1 MLKWYHKGGI
11 MKTNTNIE
19 NWDLIAKYYA
29 DECSQKEIESLNIWI
44 TDNKNNEQIFNQVK
58 KDLELINLTNS
69 MNKVNVDSAWEKVKD
84 RIQEAD
90 ENESNVSKGRTINFL
105 RVLKYAAMVVILLGI
120 GFITNKI
127 YQNTTNNELI
137 EYLSNTEQGKEL
149 ILPDG
154 STVVLNANSKI
165 SFDKVFASNERRV
178 VLEGE
183 AFFDVTKKPNKPFI
197 IETND
202 AEVKVL
208 GTSFNVNANFPNKQ
222 VEVFVKTGL
231 VELSNAKDKDN
242 KILIEPGNIGILD
255 NKEITKHTNIDVNK
269 IAWKTKEI
277 VFKEERLDDVINT
290 LNRVYNANIICY
302 DQAVLNLKYTSTF
315 KDQEIDS
322 ILNVICMT
330 FNLKVDYAENKIKLI
345 NHLNLN

>member
-1 MLKWYHKGGI
+1 MLKWYHKGEI
-11 MKTNTNIE
+11 MKANTNIE
-19 NWDLIAKYYA
+19 DWDLIAKYYA
-29 DECSQKEIESLNIWI
+29 DECTQEEIDSLNIWI
-44 TDNKNNEQIFNQVK
+44 ADNDKNEQIFNQVK
-58 KDLELINLTNS
+58 QDLELINITNS
-69 MNKVNVDSAWEKVKD
+69 MNKVNVDSAWEKVKN

-90 ENESNVSKGRTINFL
+90 ENGSVISKGRTINFS
-105 RVLKYAAMVVILLGI
+105 RVLKYAAMAVILLGV

-127 YQNTTNNELI
+127 HQNTTNNELV
-137 EYLSNTEQGKEL
+137 EYLSHTEQGKEL
-149 ILPDG
+149 TLPDG

-165 SFDKVFASNERRV
+165 LFDKVFANNERRV

-183 AFFDVTKKPNKPFI
+183 AFFDVTKNTNKPFI

-208 GTSFNVNANFPNKQ
+208 GTSFNVNANLPNKQ

-231 VELSNAKDKDN
+231 VQLSDASNSSN

-255 NKEITKHTNIDVNK
+255 NKEITKHANIDVNK

-277 VFKEERLDDVINT
+277 VFKEERLDDVLKT
-290 LNRVYNANIICY
+290 LNKVYNANIVCS
-302 DQAVLNLKYTSTF
+302 DQVVLNLKYTSTF

-330 FNLKVDYAENKIKLI
+330 FNLKVDYADNKIKLI